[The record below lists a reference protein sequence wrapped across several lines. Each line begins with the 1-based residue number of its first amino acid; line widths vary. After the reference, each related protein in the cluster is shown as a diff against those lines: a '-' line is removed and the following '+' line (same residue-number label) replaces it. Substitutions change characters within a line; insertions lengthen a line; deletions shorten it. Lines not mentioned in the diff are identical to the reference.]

1 MKTYSYESLVNLY
14 LNKVKKDN
22 SYFKKYEVL
31 DSYKDPIIEGKLV
44 GHDYPRVPCIL
55 DFKEWI
61 TKYNITPEKMLYT
74 CNSDLEL
81 NYIKPK
87 SKKLLEYDTSTNEGD
102 LHTLA
107 LQDKDYDFVLFSQT
121 LEHLYNPFEAI
132 KKIYEH
138 VRQNGYVF
146 TSVPSINIPHMVP
159 LHFAGIYPMGL
170 AVLFE
175 SAGFEVI
182 EIGQWGNINYLNY
195 IFNTHDWPD
204 YEYLKRTGNGI
215 IKNEEKNIAQCWCL
229 AKKI

>member
-1 MKTYSYESLVNLY
+1 MKSYAHQSLVNLY
-14 LNKVKKDN
+14 LNKVKKDE
-22 SYFKKYEVL
+22 SYFKKYETL
-31 DSYKDPIIEGKLV
+31 DFYRDSVIENILI

-55 DFKEWI
+55 DFKDWI
-61 TKYNITPEKMLYT
+61 AKYNIFPEKMLYT
-74 CNSDLEL
+74 CNSDWEL

-87 SKKLLEYDTSTNEGD
+87 LKKLIEYNSSTNHGD
-102 LHTLA
+102 LHTLS
-107 LQDKDYDFVLFSQT
+107 LEDKDYDFVLFSQT

-159 LHFAGIYPMGL
+159 FHFSGIYPMGL

-175 SAGFEVI
+175 SIGFEVV

-195 IFNTHDWPD
+195 IFNNHSWPD
-204 YEYLKRTGNGI
+204 YEYLKRVGNGI
-215 IKNEEKNIAQCWCL
+215 IKNEEANIAQCWCL